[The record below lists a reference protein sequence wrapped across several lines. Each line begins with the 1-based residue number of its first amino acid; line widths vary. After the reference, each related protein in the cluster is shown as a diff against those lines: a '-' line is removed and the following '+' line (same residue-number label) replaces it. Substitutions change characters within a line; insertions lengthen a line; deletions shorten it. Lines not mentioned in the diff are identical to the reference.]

1 MTEEKLKNESLFK
14 YNMSFY
20 YQSTIIYFV
29 AFTIYLIIRGEFVDN
44 SYLLVTK
51 DPIIFFFA
59 LIVLISILSLLFN
72 LIKNRHLEVTN
83 EGIAFIDRF
92 RRKAYRKEDIIRIKI
107 TKSRTPVSRKALRL
121 IVLTVK
127 NRRRR
132 IIIRPSDYENDS
144 ELLKRFVEF
153 KSELNN

>member
-1 MTEEKLKNESLFK
+1 
-14 YNMSFY
+14 MSFY

-29 AFTIYLIIRGEFVDN
+29 AFAIYLIIRGEFVDN

-59 LIVLISILSLLFN
+59 LIVLISILSLLYN
-72 LIKNRHLEVTN
+72 LIKNRHLEVTD

-92 RRKAYRKEDIIRIKI
+92 RRKAYRKEDIIGIKI

-121 IVLTVK
+121 IVLKVK
-127 NRRRR
+127 KRRRR